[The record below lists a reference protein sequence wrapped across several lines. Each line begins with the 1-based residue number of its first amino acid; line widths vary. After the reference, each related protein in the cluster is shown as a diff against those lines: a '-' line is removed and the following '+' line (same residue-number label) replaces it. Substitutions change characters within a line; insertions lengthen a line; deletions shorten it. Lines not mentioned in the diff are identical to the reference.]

1 MIATFIRHFWFPI
14 VAVIAMV
21 IYIVRAARR
30 LDSLKAA
37 DEEVIGREPAA
48 PGRTRRPQSF
58 AARIIVGMGAF
69 ALLILFK
76 YSPRVALVHVT
87 GADYLIIAVIAAAI
101 AYGFVRLREAL
112 GANARPP
119 LMSLAIWFGFSAA
132 GVNAVLLLANAL
144 LDPGPTREFTTVA
157 ASEHCGR
164 RSSDITVSGA
174 PVLPDMAGT
183 MQVNVFGSM
192 CRATRDGDT
201 IVVVIGPGY
210 FRRPWVQ
217 AARPLRGA
225 RN

>member
-14 VAVIAMV
+14 VAVVAMV
-21 IYIVRAARR
+21 IYIARAVRR

-37 DEEVIGREPAA
+37 DEEVIHRESAASGRI
-48 PGRTRRPQSF
+48 RRPQSF

-69 ALLILFK
+69 ALIALFR
-76 YSPRVALVHVT
+76 YSSRVALVHAT
-87 GADYLIIAVIAAAI
+87 GADYLIVAVIGATI
-101 AYGFVRLREAL
+101 AYGFVRVREAL

-119 LMSLAIWFGFSAA
+119 LTSLAIWFGFSAA
-132 GVNAVLLLANAL
+132 GVNCVLLLANAL

-157 ASEHCGR
+157 AREHCGR

-174 PVLPDMAGT
+174 PALPMMVGT
-183 MQVNVFGSM
+183 MQVNVRGSM
-192 CRATRDGDT
+192 CRATRAGDT

-210 FRRPWVQ
+210 FGRPWVQ
-217 AARPLRGA
+217 AARPLQAA